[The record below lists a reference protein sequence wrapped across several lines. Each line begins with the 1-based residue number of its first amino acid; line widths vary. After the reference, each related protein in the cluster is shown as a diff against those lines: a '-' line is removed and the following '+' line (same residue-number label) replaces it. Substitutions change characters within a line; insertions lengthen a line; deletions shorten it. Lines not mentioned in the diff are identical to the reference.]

1 MQELL
6 SGISL
11 LILLIQVPAVFVLLS
26 RLLKGPFRQPPIQ
39 PQSPIPELLGNVSV
53 VVPTLNEAERIS
65 PLLTG
70 LSRQSYEVREVIV
83 VDSNSQDGTRDL
95 VKATAQK
102 DPRFRLITDE
112 PLPKDWVGSSLGFA

>member
-11 LILLIQVPAVFVLLS
+11 FILLVQVPAAFVLLS

-39 PQSPIPELLGNVSV
+39 PQSPTPEILGNVSV
-53 VVPTLNEAERIS
+53 VVPTLNEVERIS
-65 PLLTG
+65 PLLAG
-70 LSRQSYEVREVIV
+70 LSRASYEVREVII

-95 VKATAQK
+95 VKATIEK
-102 DPRFRLITDE
+102 DPRFSLITDD
-112 PLPKDWVGSSLGFA
+112 P

>member
-11 LILLIQVPAVFVLLS
+11 FILLIQVPAVFVLLS

-39 PQSPIPELLGNVSV
+39 PQSPTPELLGNVSV

-95 VKATAQK
+95 VKATAPKRSALSLDNRRTFTQ
-102 DPRFRLITDE
+102 RL
-112 PLPKDWVGSSLGFA
+112 GRSSLGFT